1 MHLMGRSHCTCPCMA
16 LAMRCSYAALLLQD
30 GRAILVACSDGQI
43 RIFAPQS
50 GSLIHTVHDAHQ
62 SAVMSLATSADGRMI
77 ITGDTQ
83 GYVKAWRLGHD
94 LKSHVL
100 LATMKEHKARIPSFQ
115 D

>member
-1 MHLMGRSHCTCPCMA
+1 M
-16 LAMRCSYAALLLQD
+16 
-30 GRAILVACSDGQI
+30 VACSDGLI

-62 SAVMSLATSADGRMI
+62 SAVLSLATSADGRMI

-100 LATMKEHKARIPSFQ
+100 LATMKEHKARNPSSRLTLQ
-115 D
+115 